1 MSLLAILFSLAIEHY
16 YSAVENFRIYDWIS
30 SFAKWVKEKFSATEI
45 WNDTLGL
52 IATILIPMFACA
64 LIYGLLNE
72 AMGLLGFLFS
82 LLVLVY
88 CVGPKRF
95 IHTAKQYID
104 AGEHEDEHSLKSYAN
119 ELLETD
125 DNEINSETHQ
135 KVCEKLINN
144 TNEGILGIFFWFI
157 LLGPMGALMCRMV
170 NVLYTESLQKVSD
183 DDDSDSDDNENIAKE
198 EDGEHNFAEF
208 NNSIRML
215 YAILLWLPCQIT
227 ILTFAITG
235 SFVDSLH
242 EWKSRLSNDYLNPK
256 ESEETL
262 FRTGLSALQIEPDS
276 HQYEIST
283 VQEVYSLCW
292 RSIIVWVTVLALL
305 TLAGLAG

>member
-1 MSLLAILFSLAIEHY
+1 MSLLGILFSLAIEHY
-16 YSAVENFRIYDWIS
+16 YSAVEKFRIYDWVS
-30 SFAKWVKEKFSATEI
+30 SFSDWVKEKFSVTEI
-45 WNDTLGL
+45 WNDTLGV

-64 LIYGLLNE
+64 LIYGLLSE

-88 CVGPKRF
+88 CIGPKRF
-95 IHTAKQYID
+95 IHTARLYID

-125 DNEINSETHQ
+125 DSEINNETHQ
-135 KVCEKLINN
+135 KVCEKLIIN
-144 TNEGILGIFFWFI
+144 TNEGILSIFFWFI

-170 NVLYTESLQKVSD
+170 NVLYTESLQQISD
-183 DDDSDSDDNENIAKE
+183 NDDNNDNENIAN
-198 EDGEHNFAEF
+198 EDDGKTNFTEF
-208 NNSIRML
+208 NSSIRTL
-215 YAILLWLPCQIT
+215 YAILLWLPAQIT
-227 ILTFAITG
+227 MLTFAITG
-235 SFVDSLH
+235 SFIDSLR

-262 FRTGLSALQIEPDS
+262 FRTGMNALQIDPDS

-283 VQEVYSLCW
+283 VHEVYALCW
-292 RSIIVWVTVLALL
+292 RSVIVWVTALALL
-305 TLAGLAG
+305 TLAGLTG